1 MSDKSLNHRY
11 IPGLD
16 GLRAFA
22 VLAVIAYHLNFNWAD
37 GGFIGV
43 DIFFV
48 LSGYLITSIILPA
61 QGNDITLDLRDF
73 WVRRIRRLLPA
84 AYLMIITTVI
94 WVVLFNSE
102 LLHTVRG
109 DAVSSLF
116 YISNW
121 WFIFHKLSYFDSFG
135 SPSPLKNLWSLAIEE
150 QFYIIWPFLLLA
162 GMHICKTRTRLAAAV
177 TFIALCS
184 AVVMSMM
191 YVPGGDPSRVYY
203 GTDTRS
209 FELLIGCA
217 LALVWP
223 MKRLSSKRLPSSM
236 KHLLHGT
243 ELAAFA
249 ALLLCV
255 FYTDEYEP
263 FLYKGGMLLISITAA
278 VLVACIC
285 HPSSFLGHVLS
296 WKPLRWIGTR
306 SYGIYLWHYPVI
318 VLSTPVQEIGN
329 PVYWH
334 CAVRIGATF
343 ILAELSYHFIEKPI
357 RTAGF
362 RPFFRRVFLN
372 RFLEW
377 KTSSVI
383 SRMSLG
389 LILAA
394 ILVFAGGLSG
404 IAEEKKQPQ
413 WTYAQSGQQETAASS
428 HKTADHDKPAKEDD
442 SQKKHGGEKTDAAS
456 DKNKKEST
464 GKSDTKKNEDKK
476 EQSSQKTADSKQ
488 TQPKKE
494 VLAIGD
500 SVMLDIASYLR
511 QSLPHVTIDGKV
523 GRQVSQA
530 LQLTSEYAS
539 FNQPNKAVIIELGT
553 NGYFT
558 NSQIESLIS
567 SFSKADIYLVN
578 TRVPRQWESKVN
590 ESLRQQADSRKN
602 VTLVD
607 WHAKALQHPEYFTPD
622 GVHLIPEGSKA
633 LTSLIV
639 QTMKS

>member
-1 MSDKSLNHRY
+1 MLDKTQHRRY

-61 QGNDITLDLRDF
+61 QGNDITLDFRDF

-94 WVVLFNSE
+94 WVVLFNQE

-150 QFYIIWPFLLLA
+150 QFYIIWPFILLA
-162 GMHICKTRTRLAAAV
+162 GMYICKTRARLAAAV
-177 TFIALCS
+177 MFLALCS
-184 AVVMSMM
+184 AVMMSIM

-209 FELLIGCA
+209 FELLIGCS

-223 MKRLSSKRLPSSM
+223 MKRLSSKRLPSSL
-236 KHLLHGT
+236 KHSLRGT

-249 ALLLCV
+249 VLLVCFV
-255 FYTDEYEP
+255 SVDEYEP
-263 FLYKGGMLLISITAA
+263 FLYRGGMLLISITAA
-278 VLVACIC
+278 VLIACVC

-334 CAVRIGATF
+334 DAIKIAATF
-343 ILAELSYHFIEKPI
+343 ILAELSYHFLEKPI
-357 RTAGF
+357 RTDGF

-377 KTSSVI
+377 KTASVI
-383 SRMSLG
+383 SRMSMG

-394 ILVFAGGLSG
+394 ILIFAGGLSG
-404 IAEEKKQPQ
+404 LVEGKKQPQ
-413 WTYAQSGQQETAASS
+413 WTYSQSAQETNADSDQPQ
-428 HKTADHDKPAKEDD
+428 DHDKPAAGEKKKKDEKPKTASAQDKKET
-442 SQKKHGGEKTDAAS
+442 KRKTDASAHEE
-456 DKNKKEST
+456 KK
-464 GKSDTKKNEDKK
+464 KH
-476 EQSSQKTADSKQ
+476 SSQQAANQKPAHSD
-488 TQPKKE
+488 KE

-500 SVMLDIASYLR
+500 SVMLDIAASLR
-511 QSLPHVTIDGKV
+511 KSVPHVTIDGKV

-539 FNQPNKAVIIELGT
+539 FNQLGKNVIIELGT

-558 NSQIESLIS
+558 NSQIEELLN
-567 SFSKADIYLVN
+567 SFSKAHIYLVN

-590 ESLRQQADSRKN
+590 ESLRQQANARQN
-602 VTLVD
+602 ITLVD
-607 WHAKALQHPEYFTPD
+607 WHSEALRHPEYFTPD
-622 GVHLIPEGSKA
+622 GVHLVPKGAEA
-633 LTSLIV
+633 LTALIV
-639 QTMKS
+639 QAMK

>member
-1 MSDKSLNHRY
+1 MY
-11 IPGLD
+11 
-16 GLRAFA
+16 
-22 VLAVIAYHLNFNWAD
+22 
-37 GGFIGV
+37 
-43 DIFFV
+43 
-48 LSGYLITSIILPA
+48 
-61 QGNDITLDLRDF
+61 
-73 WVRRIRRLLPA
+73 
-84 AYLMIITTVI
+84 
-94 WVVLFNSE
+94 
-102 LLHTVRG
+102 
-109 DAVSSLF
+109 
-116 YISNW
+116 
-121 WFIFHKLSYFDSFG
+121 
-135 SPSPLKNLWSLAIEE
+135 
-150 QFYIIWPFLLLA
+150 
-162 GMHICKTRTRLAAAV
+162 ICKTRARLAAAV
-177 TFIALCS
+177 MFLALCS

-223 MKRLSSKRLPSSM
+223 MKRLSSKRLPSRM

-278 VLVACIC
+278 VLVACLC

-343 ILAELSYHFIEKPI
+343 ILAELSYHFIEQPI

-362 RPFFRRVFLN
+362 RPFLRRVFLN

-404 IAEEKKQPQ
+404 IAEEK
-413 WTYAQSGQQETAASS
+413 TAAM
-428 HKTADHDKPAKEDD
+428 DVRAK
-442 SQKKHGGEKTDAAS
+442 
-456 DKNKKEST
+456 
-464 GKSDTKKNEDKK
+464 
-476 EQSSQKTADSKQ
+476 
-488 TQPKKE
+488 
-494 VLAIGD
+494 
-500 SVMLDIASYLR
+500 
-511 QSLPHVTIDGKV
+511 
-523 GRQVSQA
+523 
-530 LQLTSEYAS
+530 
-539 FNQPNKAVIIELGT
+539 
-553 NGYFT
+553 
-558 NSQIESLIS
+558 
-567 SFSKADIYLVN
+567 
-578 TRVPRQWESKVN
+578 
-590 ESLRQQADSRKN
+590 
-602 VTLVD
+602 
-607 WHAKALQHPEYFTPD
+607 
-622 GVHLIPEGSKA
+622 
-633 LTSLIV
+633 
-639 QTMKS
+639 